1 MSTTDTTGLAARTNP
16 GESLPARIPPWAI
29 FAAGFIGGIIVVY
42 WGVTRPLSSDLARL
56 DRQVAG
62 LSRGISQLAGQT
74 GQAAKSTEL
83 LAVLARQGQE
93 AEAASEALARIQAL
107 QDQLVGEQPVMADAL
122 DQLDE
127 IQCRITRQYNG
138 ILAAR
143 ETIDSM
149 IHLSQHAQAQA
160 SDVQDARQSLESLV
174 ELKDRALSQSGQLE
188 AAGEVVAEWSL
199 LAERLAARAGQTEE
213 ARRASDDLLALE
225 EGILCGS
232 DVPSRQKASEAL
244 DELVTMRSRLQ
255 DQSSDVGS
263 AQARLDGLLSL
274 KDQVIGQTGDLVEAI
289 EALETSAD
297 VQRQFVAASQSF
309 DAMRRWMAEI
319 VLLEPTFQRL
329 IDSLKPLGELANL
342 RRLSPAE
349 LRHAARAI
357 ADQRAMRTAQPTV
370 PPGAALSAPSTG
382 GSAQIGKAAG
392 SSFLLDSVDL
402 E

>member
-1 MSTTDTTGLAARTNP
+1 MLNTTDTTDLTARANP
-16 GESLPARIPPWAI
+16 LESLPARIPPWAI

-42 WGVTRPLSSDLARL
+42 WGITRPLSNDLARL

-62 LSRGISQLAGQT
+62 LARGISQLAGQT

-93 AEAASEALARIQAL
+93 AEAACEALARIQAL
-107 QDQLVGEQPVMADAL
+107 QKQLLAEQPAMSEALGQLV
-122 DQLDE
+122 
-127 IQCRITRQYNG
+127 T
-138 ILAAR
+138 
-143 ETIDSM
+143 
-149 IHLSQHAQAQA
+149 
-160 SDVQDARQSLESLV
+160 
-174 ELKDRALSQSGQLE
+174 
-188 AAGEVVAEWSL
+188 EWSL
-199 LAERLAARAGQTEE
+199 LADRMIGAAGQTEE
-213 ARRASDDLLALE
+213 ARRAGDELLALQE
-225 EGILCGS
+225 DILCGS
-232 DVPSRQKASEAL
+232 DAPGLQKASEAL
-244 DELVTMRSRLQ
+244 DELLTMRGRLQ
-255 DQSSDVGS
+255 DEASDVDS
-263 AQARLDGLLSL
+263 ASTRLDGLLSL
-274 KDQVIGQTGDLVEAI
+274 KDQVIGQTGDLAEAI
-289 EALETSAD
+289 ESLETSAD

-309 DAMRRWMAEI
+309 DQMRRWMAEI

-357 ADQRAMRTAQPTV
+357 ADQRAMRTAQPPA

-392 SSFLLDSVDL
+392 NPFLLDSIDF

>member
-1 MSTTDTTGLAARTNP
+1 MSTTDTTDLTARANP
-16 GESLPARIPPWAI
+16 LESLPARIPPWAI

-42 WGVTRPLSSDLARL
+42 WGITRPLSNDLARL

-107 QDQLVGEQPVMADAL
+107 QKQLLGEQPVMTDAL
-122 DQLDE
+122 DQL
-127 IQCRITRQYNG
+127 
-138 ILAAR
+138 
-143 ETIDSM
+143 
-149 IHLSQHAQAQA
+149 
-160 SDVQDARQSLESLV
+160 
-174 ELKDRALSQSGQLE
+174 
-188 AAGEVVAEWSL
+188 VAEWSL
-199 LAERLAARAGQTEE
+199 LAERLAAAAGQTEE
-213 ARRASDDLLALE
+213 ARRASDELLALE

-244 DELVTMRSRLQ
+244 DELVKLRGRLQ
-255 DQSSDVGS
+255 DEGMDVDS
-263 AQARLDGLLSL
+263 ASARLDGLLNL
-274 KDQVIGQTGDLVEAI
+274 KDQVIGQTGDLADAI

-309 DAMRRWMAEI
+309 DQMRRWMAEI

-329 IDSLKPLGELANL
+329 IDSLKPLSELANL

-349 LRHAARAI
+349 LRHAAQAI
-357 ADQRAMRTAQPTV
+357 SDQRTIRTAQPPA
-370 PPGAALSAPSTG
+370 PPGTALSTPSTG
-382 GSAQIGKAAG
+382 GSAQIGKGAG
-392 SSFLLDSVDL
+392 NPFLLDSIDF